1 MKATQKFYEEYEK
14 LNPEQKEAVDHI
26 DGPLICLAG
35 PGTGK
40 TQIIAM
46 RIAKILLDTQMEPYN
61 VLCLTFTESGAV
73 AMRKRLVEIIGT
85 AAYYVH
91 IHTFHSFCNEIIKEN
106 YEKFV
111 FARELEPLSDI
122 ERVQIFKAIID
133 ELPISSSIKPYGD
146 IYFYWR
152 DLVKAVQELKR
163 EEIDESEYK
172 KILSDIETFISKYD
186 SEITDFIETHGSKL
200 EESQLTKLYEVMDDS
215 VTARHI
221 KNIFEEYFK
230 DPDKKKRTATKNQIK
245 DFYGDL
251 KSDLPKQKEIAKVY
265 EEYQIR
271 IREKGR
277 YDYEDMI
284 LFVVEKFKQ
293 DPELLA
299 KYQERYQYILIDEYQ
314 DTNGAQNE
322 TVKILLQ
329 YFEVPNIFVVGDDK
343 QSIYRF
349 QGASLENILFFYKQY
364 RDNVKIVSL
373 RHNYRSYQYIL
384 DAAHSLIQY
393 NENSLEKIIESL
405 QRDLRAFRGNTEQKI
420 EVLEFENTLTEN
432 YSVAKKIK
440 ELISS
445 GVKPSEIAVLYR
457 ENRDAIPFADTFL
470 QMEIP
475 FRVETGK
482 NILEDPTIK
491 LLIELL
497 RFICNFELSDSLYK
511 VMFTDFFGFKKTDV
525 AKLAFY
531 AKKNRRELFEIL
543 SDEKAMAEANVG
555 EVQKFTDFLNKILEW
570 KSISVTKVFIQFF
583 DQVLKESGLLNYLG
597 SKPENLDDLNRM
609 NTLFEEAKKLNRSN
623 HNLSL
628 EEFLKYID
636 DLNENG
642 IQILEQPIRTSKDAV
657 RLMTAHKSKGL
668 EFEHV
673 FITKCV
679 HKHWG
684 DNAKKSK
691 LKLPKGLI
699 QNDLLNDIK
708 ERNEDERR
716 LFYVAL
722 TRAKNG
728 LYISYPK
735 LDDSG
740 RPVTPSLFIT
750 EIDEN
755 LLERK
760 ILPELED
767 EAMERLQ
774 SMFLTPRSE
783 PDLNYHDYLR
793 TMVQGYKLSVS
804 HLNNYLRCPR
814 IFLFENLLGIK
825 KIRSKHMSFGR
836 AVHQALE
843 DFFNEYRR
851 KQLPQLEFL
860 QDKFKFYLSKE
871 ILSTNDFRDSL
882 DYGLEI
888 LKNYYE
894 HYKNSF
900 HKNSVVEYPMDAGV
914 IVDGIPLV
922 GRIDKIEILDEK
934 NVRVVD
940 FKTSNPDNK
949 YEEMKKGGEYHRQIL
964 FYKLLCDN
972 APNFNYKMISGILD
986 FLQPSKRKN
995 DYVRAEVDLNEED
1008 LNELKIL
1015 IKDVYQDI
1023 KSLRFLTS
1031 EEMNYCGECEWCL
1044 AV

>member
-1 MKATQKFYEEYEK
+1 MKDTRKFFDEYGK

-26 DGPLICLAG
+26 EGPLICLAG

-61 VLCLTFTESGAV
+61 ILCLTFTESGAV

-85 AAYYVH
+85 PAYYVQ

-133 ELPISSSIKPYGD
+133 SLPISSPLKPYGD
-146 IYFYWR
+146 VHFYWR
-152 DLVKAVQELKR
+152 DLVKAVQDLKR
-163 EEIDESEYK
+163 EEIDVEEYK
-172 KILSDIETFISKYD
+172 KILIEIEDFIKKYD
-186 SEITDFIETHGSKL
+186 EEISEFIGTHGSKL
-200 EESQLTKLYEVMDDS
+200 EESQLTKLYELMDDS
-215 VTARHI
+215 SMASHI

-230 DPDKKKRTATKNQIK
+230 DPDKKKRTVTKNLIK

-251 KSDLPKQKEIAKVY
+251 KNDLPKQKEIAKVY
-265 EEYQIR
+265 EEYQMR

-284 LFVVEKFKQ
+284 LFVVDKFKN
-293 DPELLA
+293 DSEFLA
-299 KYQERYQYILIDEYQ
+299 KYQERYQYILVDEYQ

-322 TVKILLQ
+322 TVKMLLQ
-329 YFEVPNIFVVGDDK
+329 YFDAPNIFVVGDDK

-364 RDNVKIVSL
+364 RENVKIVSL
-373 RHNYRSYQYIL
+373 RHNYRSHQYVL
-384 DAAHSLIQY
+384 DAAHSLIQH
-393 NENSLEKIIESL
+393 NENSLENIIEGL
-405 QRDLRAFRGNTEQKI
+405 QRDLKAFRGNSEKKV

-432 YSVAKKIK
+432 YSLAKKVK
-440 ELISS
+440 ELIQS
-445 GVKPSEIAVLYR
+445 GVRPSEIAVLFR
-457 ENRDAIPFADTFL
+457 ENREAVPLSDIFQ

-475 FRVETGK
+475 FRVETGN
-482 NILEDPTIK
+482 NILEDPAIK
-491 LLIELL
+491 LLIELFK
-497 RFICNFELSDSLYK
+497 FISDFELSESLYK
-511 VMFTDFFGFKKTDV
+511 VMFTDFLGFKKADV
-525 AKLAFY
+525 AKLAYY
-531 AKKNRRELFEIL
+531 AKKNRKDLFELL
-543 SDEKAMAEANVG
+543 SDEKEMHAANVNDV
-555 EVQKFTDFLNKILEW
+555 EKFTIFLNKIIEW
-570 KSISVTKVFIQFF
+570 KASSATEVFIQFF
-583 DQVLKESGLLNYLG
+583 DRVLKESGILNYLS
-597 SKPENLDDLNRM
+597 SKPANLDDLNRM
-609 NTLFEEAKKLNRSN
+609 NTLFEEIKKLNRSN

-628 EEFLKYID
+628 EDFLQYID

-642 IQILEQPIRTSKDAV
+642 LRIPEHEIQSSKDAV

-673 FITKCV
+673 FITKCL

-691 LKLPKGLI
+691 LKLPAGLI
-699 QNDLLNDIK
+699 QNDLLNDVK

-716 LFYVAL
+716 LFYVAM

-735 LDDSG
+735 LDANG
-740 RPVTPSLFIT
+740 RPVTPSLFIN
-750 EIDEN
+750 EIDET

-760 ILPELED
+760 TLPEMED

-774 SMFLTPRSE
+774 TLFLSPKKE
-783 PDLNYHDYLR
+783 ADIDYQDYLKSILHD
-793 TMVQGYKLSVS
+793 YKLSVS

-843 DFFNEYRR
+843 DFTNEYR
-851 KQLPQLEFL
+851 KNEIPSLEFL
-860 QDKFKFYLSKE
+860 QEKFSLYLSKE
-871 ILSTNDFRDSL
+871 ILSKNDFRDSL
-882 DYGLEI
+882 DFGLEI

-900 HKNSVVEYPMDAGV
+900 HKNSIVEYSMEAAV
-914 IVDGIPLV
+914 IVDGVPLV
-922 GRIDKIEILDEK
+922 GRIDKIEILDEEK
-934 NVRVVD
+934 VRVVD

-949 YEEMKKGGEYHRQIL
+949 YEDLKKGGEYHRQIL

-972 APNFNYKMISGILD
+972 APNFKYKMTSGILE

-995 DYVRAEVDLNEED
+995 EYVRAEIDLNSDD
-1008 LNELKIL
+1008 LEELKIL
-1015 IKDVYQDI
+1015 IKDVYLDI
-1023 KSLRFLTS
+1023 KSLRFLNS
-1031 EEMNYCGECEWCL
+1031 EEMNFCGECEWCL